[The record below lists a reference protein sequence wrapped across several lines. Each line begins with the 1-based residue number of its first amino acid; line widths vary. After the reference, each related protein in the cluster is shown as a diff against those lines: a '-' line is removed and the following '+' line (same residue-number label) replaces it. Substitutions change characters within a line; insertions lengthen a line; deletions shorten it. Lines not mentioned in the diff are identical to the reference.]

1 MSAQQLITLLI
12 VAVAAV
18 YLGRSLFTAARSFFS
33 NKSEGCG
40 SGCGK
45 CAFADK
51 ARPQTSA
58 AVRPNI
64 IPLGDIRTLPKK

>member
-1 MSAQQLITLLI
+1 MSAQQIITLVI

-18 YLGRSLFTAARSFFS
+18 YLGRNLAASARRFFS

-40 SGCGK
+40 GCGK

-51 ARPQTSA
+51 VRTQTPPAARSNLIA
-58 AVRPNI
+58 
-64 IPLGDIRTLPKK
+64 LSDIRTLPKK